1 MHTDFVASN
10 GIYLLSHSVGRPLQT
25 APQAVHDDFF
35 SPWQNSAGDPWASWM
50 AALGE
55 FQTSLAALLGGQ
67 AEQYCPQSNL
77 SSALTKILFS
87 LPKRL
92 GTQKILLSAHDFPS
106 IGFVAQQAK
115 VLGYEL
121 SFISADLDH
130 TDPQIWQDA
139 MQPDVQWVLITQVQS
154 NTGVQVPV
162 AEIVALAQQRQIL
175 SVVDS
180 AQGVGILPIDVQ
192 AWGASFVL
200 GSCVKWLCGG
210 PGAGFMWVNPA
221 IVGACQPQDVGWFSH
236 ENPFEFDIQHFA
248 YHPSALR
255 FWGGTPSVLPYV
267 LATHSIQ
274 YLQAQGINNIRAH
287 NLALADRLIAGLAA
301 EHLISPRAH
310 SQRSGT
316 VIVHFGAQQAAVI
329 AALQAA
335 QIRFDARAKGLRLSP
350 HIYNQAS
357 EIDLL
362 LATVHATLAK
372 PQSLT

>member
-10 GIYLLSHSVGRPLQT
+10 GIYLLNHSVGRPLQS
-25 APQAVHDDFF
+25 AQQAVQEGFF
-35 SPWQNSAGDPWASWM
+35 SPWQHAAGDPWGSWM
-50 AALGE
+50 AELGQ

-67 AEQYCPQSNL
+67 AQQYCPQSNL

-87 LPKRL
+87 LPKRP
-92 GTQKILLSAHDFPS
+92 GPQKILLSAHDFPS
-106 IGFVAQQAK
+106 MGFVARQAK

-121 SFISADLDH
+121 SFIPANLDH
-130 TDPQIWQDA
+130 TDPQVWQDA
-139 MQPDVQWVLITQVQS
+139 MHSDVQWVLITQVQS

-162 AEIVALAQQRQIL
+162 AEVVALAQQREIF

-180 AQGVGILPIDVQ
+180 AQGVGILPIDVP

-210 PGAGFMWVNPA
+210 PGAGFMWVHPDL
-221 IVGACQPQDVGWFSH
+221 VSSCQPQDVGWFSH

-255 FWGGTPSVLPYV
+255 FWGGTPSILPYV
-267 LATHSIQ
+267 LARHSID
-274 YLQAQGINNIRAH
+274 YLQAQGIANIRAH
-287 NLALADRLIAGLAA
+287 NLALGDRLIAGLAN
-301 EHLISPRAH
+301 EHVVSPRAH
-310 SQRSGT
+310 QQRSGT

-362 LATVHATLAK
+362 LATVQATLST
-372 PQSLT
+372 PLSH